1 MHKRWTALTA
11 ALLTVS
17 GLALAGCASSG
28 SATASDATG
37 TTKSTD
43 CPKPAKMTTATVAT
57 NPGAQ
62 DLVIKTVKAQGF
74 DKKYNLNLDVKS
86 FLNPPATAQA
96 ITQHAVDFG
105 FGGLTTMVQARSG
118 GNDVVII
125 GALSTP
131 GSGVFVRKDSSIHN
145 VGDLKGKKVGSFTQP
160 NGAVSSLLQV
170 YAQKKYNLDLLHQVD
185 GQIHVAPEATLEGLL
200 DQGELDAI
208 YLSVDGT
215 ALAQFQGKYREIVNL
230 GTAFKK
236 EVGYDALY
244 LGPVTT
250 DSYASKNCGEVRAY
264 VSSID
269 DAIKYIQTNK
279 SVWKTYAQSLGHPE
293 AAAAYQKLYSDSFVT
308 SWTQQQVDDM
318 KKLVKDSVPYLD
330 PSFPKTIPA
339 GLFSLDYPAF
349 SK

>member
-1 MHKRWTALTA
+1 MHKKLTAVSA
-11 ALLTVS
+11 ALLAVT
-17 GLALAGCASSG
+17 GMALAGCGTSG
-28 SATASDATG
+28 SADASG
-37 TTKSTD
+37 TTGATTSAD
-43 CPKPAKMTTATVAT
+43 CGRPASMTTATVAT

-62 DLVIKTVKAQGF
+62 DLVIKTVKSQGF

-105 FGGLTTMVQARSG
+105 FGGLTTMVQARSSG
-118 GNDVVII
+118 SDVVII

-131 GSGVFVRKDSSIHN
+131 GSGMFVRKDSSIQN
-145 VGDLKGKKVGSFTQP
+145 VGDLKGKKVGSFTAP
-160 NGAVSSLLQV
+160 NGAISSLLQV
-170 YAQKKYNLDLLHQVD
+170 YAQKKYGLDLLHQVD
-185 GQIHVAPEATLEGLL
+185 GQIHVAPEATLRGLM

-215 ALAQFQGKYREIVNL
+215 ALAQYEGKYREIVNL

-236 EVGYDALY
+236 QVGYDALY

-250 DSYASKNCGEVRAY
+250 DQYASKHCSEVRAY
-264 VSSID
+264 VSAIRDS
-269 DAIKYIQTNK
+269 IKYIQTTPA
-279 SVWKTYAQSLGHPE
+279 VWKTYAQTLGHPG
-293 AAAAYQKLYSDSFVT
+293 AAQAYQKLYGDSFVT

-318 KKLVKDSVPYLD
+318 KKLVHDSAPYLD
-330 PSFPKTIPA
+330 SSFPKTLPD
-339 GLFSLDYPAF
+339 GLFSLDYPVF